1 MSERLYVGTR
11 KGLFELRRNAAGQWL
26 PMASHFLG
34 EPLSMLLADP
44 RDGALYAAL
53 NLGHFGVKLWRR
65 DAGAT
70 DWMECAVP
78 VYPPQPPAAEPLE
91 GQAAEPP
98 WSLQQL
104 WILEPGGADRPGT
117 LWAGTIPGGLFRS
130 DDRGASWCLNRELW
144 ERPERAQWFG
154 GGYDHPGIHSICVDP
169 RDSRHLT
176 VAVSCGGVWQSH
188 DDGRSWTCTTKGM
201 RADYMPPEQS
211 EEAAIQDPH
220 RLVQCQARPEF
231 LWVQHH
237 NGIFRSRDGGL
248 HWQGVVAEPSSFG
261 FAVAVHPRQPDTA
274 WFVPATRT
282 NAAFP
287 GRPFRGHPHPRR
299 RPQLRDPR
307 ARPARRPGLR
317 PGLPPRPGHRPQR
330 RAPGHGLDH
339 RRPVAQR
346 ERRGGLAAALRQPAA
361 DLLRALRLSARRW
374 TASARLHKF
383 VGFRQGAHPMSLE
396 SVRRFFAEK
405 APDLRIIEL
414 ETSTATVALAA
425 EAHGVEPGRIAKTLS
440 LRVGERTVLVV
451 ARGDA
456 RLDNRKIKA
465 AFGGKAKMLG
475 AEDVVELTGHPV
487 GGVCPFGLA
496 TPLAVYCDVSLQ
508 AFDEVLPA
516 AGAVHSAVRIA
527 PQRMAELVDAQ
538 WVDVCQE
545 VLQEA

>member
-70 DWMECAVP
+70 DWKECAVP

-117 LWAGTIPGGLFRS
+117 LWAGTIPGGLVRS
-130 DDRGASWCLNRELW
+130 DDRGASWRLNRELW

-188 DDGRSWTCTTKGM
+188 DDGRSWTCTTRGM

-274 WFVPATRT
+274 WFVPATKDECRIPRDARFVVTRT
-282 NAAFP
+282 RD
-287 GRPFRGHPHPRR
+287 GGHSFETLER
-299 RPQLRDPR
+299 
-307 ARPARRPGLR
+307 
-317 PGLPPRPGHRPQR
+317 GLPDGPAYDLVYR
-330 RAPGHGLDH
+330 HGLDID
-339 RRPVAQR
+339 PSG
-346 ERRGGLAAALRQPAA
+346 ERLAMGSTTGGLWLSENGGEDWRQ
-361 DLLRALRLSARRW
+361 LSAN
-374 TASARLHKF
+374 L
-383 VGFRQGAHPMSLE
+383 PPIYC
-396 SVRRFFAEK
+396 VRFA
-405 APDLRIIEL
+405 
-414 ETSTATVALAA
+414 
-425 EAHGVEPGRIAKTLS
+425 
-440 LRVGERTVLVV
+440 
-451 ARGDA
+451 
-456 RLDNRKIKA
+456 
-465 AFGGKAKMLG
+465 
-475 AEDVVELTGHPV
+475 
-487 GGVCPFGLA
+487 
-496 TPLAVYCDVSLQ
+496 
-508 AFDEVLPA
+508 
-516 AGAVHSAVRIA
+516 
-527 PQRMAELVDAQ
+527 
-538 WVDVCQE
+538 
-545 VLQEA
+545 